1 MAADFHGVPFS
12 PTATHNAERC
22 VECIPRML
30 EEGNEP
36 HWLSCDV
43 LRRFEDVLQLHSP
56 LNSYHG
62 PIDQ

>member
-1 MAADFHGVPFS
+1 MVLDFLVPYH
-12 PTATHNAERC
+12 TAERYK
-22 VECIPRML
+22 ECIAGIL
-30 EEGNEP
+30 GEGNTP

-43 LRRFEDVLQLHSP
+43 LDHFEDVLQPCSP

>member
-1 MAADFHGVPFS
+1 M
-12 PTATHNAERC
+12 
-22 VECIPRML
+22 ECIPRML

-43 LRRFEDVLQLHSP
+43 LDCFEDVLQLHSP

>member
-1 MAADFHGVPFS
+1 M
-12 PTATHNAERC
+12 
-22 VECIPRML
+22 ECIPRMS
-30 EEGNEP
+30 EEGNAP

-43 LRRFEDVLQLHSP
+43 LDRFEDVLQLHSP